1 MRKTLRWW
9 LNRRGS
15 ERISLVTTE
24 DHAMRRNE
32 TPDPQEVEQATMLD
46 WIEACW
52 TELATF
58 AWQRYVAEGRGI
70 VLLDGDWSGEVFV
83 AYQTPQTAAKA
94 GSSWP
99 DDLVNVVRDYTPAT
113 DIVFLVKQRGSRGGT
128 LLGMRTM
135 PPQLPP
141 AEAGQRDGSVPLV
154 RSA

>member
-1 MRKTLRWW
+1 MHG
-9 LNRRGS
+9 N
-15 ERISLVTTE
+15 ETTE
-24 DHAMRRNE
+24 PLEA
-32 TPDPQEVEQATMLD
+32 EQDTMLD
-46 WIEACW
+46 WIETSW
-52 TELATF
+52 TELAAF
-58 AWQRYVAEGRGI
+58 AWQRYVVEGRGI

-94 GSSWP
+94 GSRWP
-99 DDLVNVVRDYTPAT
+99 DDLVKAVQDYTPAS

-141 AEAGQRDGSVPLV
+141 AQAGQRDGSAPLV